1 MGNCLSKART
11 RSSKGQFGD
20 LSDDRAKENKLSL
33 VGHTSNYGSA
43 LSPYS
48 TSAALAMPLPP
59 HNDAKAVS
67 SPFPTRAEYL
77 RQPLRA
83 ESLQDALQTLR
94 NYDTTIIMD
103 DSSSM
108 TGSLWNEAEQALA
121 TLVDVASQ
129 YDASA
134 AGIDI
139 QFLNCNATMKG
150 VTDSR
155 VVHEQF
161 AKFQPCGPTTVGNR
175 LSMILGDYFGDL
187 YAAKG
192 REDGCKNIKP
202 LNVLIITDGASSDD
216 VESVIVYF
224 ARLLEADKWPL
235 GQVGIQFVQIGDSRH
250 AARFL
255 RQLDDLKQA
264 HIRDIVD
271 TTPYIGQLHADMLI
285 KVLVGGI
292 NRRVDTTGGDSVMF

>member
-1 MGNCLSKART
+1 M
-11 RSSKGQFGD
+11 
-20 LSDDRAKENKLSL
+20 
-33 VGHTSNYGSA
+33 
-43 LSPYS
+43 
-48 TSAALAMPLPP
+48 
-59 HNDAKAVS
+59 
-67 SPFPTRAEYL
+67 RAEYL

-94 NYDTTIIMD
+94 NYDMTVVMD

-108 TGSLWNEAEQALA
+108 TGSLWNEVEQALA
-121 TLVDVASQ
+121 MLINVASQ

-139 QFLNCNATMKG
+139 HFLNSNTTMTG

-161 AKFQPCGPTTVGNR
+161 TKFQPCGPTTVGNC
-175 LSMILGDYFGDL
+175 LSMILGDYVHEL

-192 REDGCKNIKP
+192 REDSCKNIKP
-202 LNVLIITDGASSDD
+202 LNVLIITDGVSSDD

-224 ARLLEADKWPL
+224 ARLLEVDKWPL
-235 GQVGIQFVQIGDSRH
+235 GQVRIQFVQIGNSRH
-250 AARFL
+250 AAQFL
-255 RQLDDLKQA
+255 RKHRQ
-264 HIRDIVD
+264 DIVD

-292 NRRVDTTGGDSVMF
+292 NRRMDTKGGGAVVF

>member
-1 MGNCLSKART
+1 MIVQRRT
-11 RSSKGQFGD
+11 NY
-20 LSDDRAKENKLSL
+20 LLL
-33 VGHTSNYGSA
+33 GHTSNYGSA

-59 HNDAKAVS
+59 HNDAKLHFRRERSISASLCVQNRCKMR
-67 SPFPTRAEYL
+67 FRRFAIMTRL
-77 RQPLRA
+77 
-83 ESLQDALQTLR
+83 
-94 NYDTTIIMD
+94 IMD

-129 YDASA
+129 YNASA

-139 QFLNCNATMKG
+139 QFLNCNATMTG
-150 VTDSR
+150 VTSCPR
-155 VVHEQF
+155 AVR
-161 AKFQPCGPTTVGNR
+161 KFQPCGPTTVGNR
-175 LSMILGDYFGDL
+175 LSMILGDYFRDL

-224 ARLLEADKWPL
+224 ARRLEADKWPL
-235 GQVGIQFVQIGDSRH
+235 GQVGIQFVQIGNSRH
-250 AARFL
+250 AAQFL
-255 RQLDDLKQA
+255 RNWM
-264 HIRDIVD
+264 I
-271 TTPYIGQLHADMLI
+271 
-285 KVLVGGI
+285 
-292 NRRVDTTGGDSVMF
+292 

>member
-43 LSPYS
+43 LSPYP

-59 HNDAKAVS
+59 HNDAKA
-67 SPFPTRAEYL
+67 PFPTRAEYL

-83 ESLQDALQTLR
+83 ELLQDALQTLR

-108 TGSLWNEAEQALA
+108 TGSLWNEAKQALA
-121 TLVDVASQ
+121 TLVDVASK

-139 QFLNCNATMKG
+139 QFLNSNVTMTG

-161 AKFQPCGPTTVGNR
+161 AKFQPCGPTTVGNC
-175 LSMILGDYFGDL
+175 LSMILGDYFRDL
-187 YAAKG
+187 YAAKR
-192 REDGCKNIKP
+192 REDGCKNMKP

-224 ARLLEADKWPL
+224 ARLLEADKWPP
-235 GQVGIQFVQIGDSRH
+235 GQIGVQFVQIGNSRH
-250 AARFL
+250 AAQFL
-255 RQLDDLKQA
+255 RNLDDLKQA
-264 HIRDIVD
+264 HVRDIVD
-271 TTPYIGQLHADMLI
+271 TTPYIGQLSADMLI

-292 NRRVDTTGGDSVMF
+292 NRRVDTKGGDSVMF